1 MKNAVAL
8 ASSPICTL
16 GECPRW
22 DEKTGTLYWVDIDG
36 FALHNLDPISGA
48 LRSRTFGESIGSF
61 ALRERGGFV
70 LALRSGYALLNELYD
85 PIERI
90 ASPSWDIAT
99 ERFNDGRCD
108 PQGRFW
114 AGTMYEPRDKATAR
128 LFRLDADLTWSAHG
142 PGVTISNGIAV
153 SLDHRTFYFA
163 DTPTYTVWRHDFDP
177 IKGELGV
184 PTTFLTFP
192 EGKGRPDGAV
202 VDSAGNYW
210 IALFSGSRVQCYSP
224 AGHLLDEIAVPTK
237 NPTCLTFG
245 GADMRTLFI
254 TTAKIKL
261 SSDELKAQPD
271 AGRVFTAR
279 TDIAGLI
286 EPRFKG

>member
-210 IALFSGSRVQCYSP
+210 IALFSGS
-224 AGHLLDEIAVPTK
+224 G
-237 NPTCLTFG
+237 TF
-245 GADMRTLFI
+245 I
-254 TTAKIKL
+254 IVTTH
-261 SSDELKAQPD
+261 
-271 AGRVFTAR
+271 
-279 TDIAGLI
+279 
-286 EPRFKG
+286 